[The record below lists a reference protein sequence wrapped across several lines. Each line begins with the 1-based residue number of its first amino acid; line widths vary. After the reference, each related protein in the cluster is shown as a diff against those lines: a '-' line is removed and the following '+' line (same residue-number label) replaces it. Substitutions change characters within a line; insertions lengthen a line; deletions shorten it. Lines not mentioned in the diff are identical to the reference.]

1 MGCSVPWLVFR
12 QTLFLPR
19 SLMPQKRGSTDT
31 RRSVLDLHVTLDDR
45 RRVGEQVY
53 RQIRDAILGGRLRA
67 GEVLPSTR
75 ELARRLGI
83 SRNTIL
89 LAFDRLRAEGF
100 IESRAGGATR
110 VRDGIQPR
118 SQGAPPPSPLRALPL
133 WKDVPVP
140 GDFSALRSDFDF
152 RPGLPD
158 ASRFPFA
165 SWRARMARQ
174 FYAGTIGTGAHI
186 DPAGHAGLR
195 AAIAR
200 HIGVSRAVRARVDD
214 VIITSGSQQAV
225 DLIARVMLAPGEV
238 VAVEDPCYPMV
249 RHAFASHRCRV
260 AGVPVDADG
269 LVVGAIPRRTR
280 IVYVTPSHQYPLGMP
295 MTMERRQSLLEWAQR
310 ADGAIIEDDYDSEFR
325 YGGRPLESLQSL
337 DGSGRVLYIGSFS
350 KVMLPTLRLGFVV
363 APASLHAALRKAK
376 AVTDWHTTVP
386 TQAAAAS
393 FIDDGL
399 LAQHVRRMRGVYAE
413 RHDLIRE
420 ILANDFAE
428 VLTVVPSAS
437 GLHLAAFL
445 TGRGAARDHPIA
457 ERASTLGVSIFPL
470 SYHYV
475 STRPRGG
482 LLFGYGAISVDHVAE
497 GLRRLRRCF

>member
-1 MGCSVPWLVFR
+1 
-12 QTLFLPR
+12 
-19 SLMPQKRGSTDT
+19 MPQKRGSTDP
-31 RRSVLDLHVTLDDR
+31 RRNVLDLHVTLDDR

-67 GEVLPSTR
+67 REVLPSTR
-75 ELARRLGI
+75 ELSRRLKV
-83 SRNTIL
+83 SRNTVL
-89 LAFDRLRAEGF
+89 LAFERLRGEGF
-100 IESRAGGATR
+100 IESRAGAATY
-110 VRDGIQPR
+110 VREGIQTR
-118 SQGAPPPSPLRALPL
+118 SQAGPPPSPLTALPL
-133 WKDVPVP
+133 WNDVPVP
-140 GDFSALRSDFDF
+140 RDFSALRTEFDF
-152 RPGLPD
+152 RPGIPD
-158 ASRFPFA
+158 VSRFPFA

-174 FYAGTIGTGAHI
+174 FYASTIGTGAHI

-200 HIGVSRAVRARVDD
+200 HIGVSRAVRARGDD
-214 VIITSGSQQAV
+214 VIVTNGSQQAV
-225 DLIARVMLAPGEV
+225 DLIARVLLKPGDA

-249 RHAFASHRCRV
+249 RHAFESHRCRV
-260 AGVPVDADG
+260 IGVPVDADG
-269 LVVGAIPRRTR
+269 LVVDAIPRRTR
-280 IVYVTPSHQYPLGMP
+280 VVYVTPSHQYPLGMP

-310 ADGAIIEDDYDSEFR
+310 ADAAIVEDDYDSEFR

-363 APASLHAALRKAK
+363 APASLHTALRKAK
-376 AVTDWHTTVP
+376 AVMDWHTAAP
-386 TQAAAAS
+386 AQAAAAQ

-413 RHDLIRE
+413 RHELIRE
-420 ILANDFAE
+420 ILAQEFAGR
-428 VLTVVPSAS
+428 LTAVPSAS

-445 TGRGAARDHPIA
+445 SGRGAARDHPIC
-457 ERASTLGVSIFPL
+457 ERASALGVSVFPL

-475 STRPRGG
+475 STRPRAG
-482 LLFGYGAISVDHVAE
+482 LLFGYGAISLDDIAE